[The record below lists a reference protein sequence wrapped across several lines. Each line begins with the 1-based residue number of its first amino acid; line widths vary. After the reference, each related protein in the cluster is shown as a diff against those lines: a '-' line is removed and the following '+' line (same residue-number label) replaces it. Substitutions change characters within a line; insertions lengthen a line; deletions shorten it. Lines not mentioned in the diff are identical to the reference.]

1 MNIYENYVAKII
13 FDILENLRYLKDNLL
28 GIIMWSGWS
37 DSNRHESLLG
47 RF

>member
-28 GIIMWSGWS
+28 GIIIWS
-37 DSNRHESLLG
+37 R
-47 RF
+47 